1 MHTEGDTQAI
11 KAAAARTPAE
21 SLARQVE
28 LLEAIRELLG
38 QQQHLLMGIGEQQIG
53 QGRQLADLS
62 KWVNYLGEATFPVS
76 GVHPGQQWVKVQDFN
91 MPFMNLA
98 MFLVKLALASIP
110 AAIVLW
116 VIGFLVFTLFGILG
130 LSLFSL
136 F

>member
-1 MHTEGDTQAI
+1 MQTEGNTQAI
-11 KAAAARTPAE
+11 KAPAPRTPAE

-38 QQQHLLMGIGEQQIG
+38 QQQHILTSMGEQQIA

-62 KWVNYLGEATFPVS
+62 KWVNYLGEATFPAS
-76 GVHPGQQWVKVQDFN
+76 RAHPGQQWVKVQDVN
-91 MPFMNLA
+91 VPFMNLA

-116 VIGFLVFTLFGILG
+116 VIGFLVLALFSLLG
-130 LSLFSL
+130 LSLYSIF
-136 F
+136 